1 LPNWT
6 PSHPGALRNLLLLV
20 LPFAV
25 IFPLTGASLIVM
37 LLLDLLVVQRIP
49 RLKTALS

>member
-6 PSHPGALRNLLLLV
+6 PSHPGALRNLLLV